1 MTRRLRSL
9 AGWRRRFR
17 TFALVTL
24 GLLLV
29 AGPAAVAKNRGT
41 DVLGNISP
49 ESLLGG
55 GGSLVDRYPLS
66 AYSLD
71 SHVDVGITNP
81 GGISPRRSRSGRR
94 RSCGA

>member
-1 MTRRLRSL
+1 MTRRLRWL
-9 AGWRRRFR
+9 ARWRRRIR

-71 SHVDVGITNP
+71 YHVDSGSRTRA
-81 GGISPRRSRSGRR
+81 GSRRRSRNGRR